1 MQEELQKLKEEFDQ
15 RIKELEDKYKPKE
28 EFEPKYDDKYWVVG
42 ANGKVTDFIWTGDS
56 FDVTGMENKA
66 FFRTEE
72 EAEFE
77 AERLKVLRELEKMG
91 SPFDF
96 AFLNWCIYLDT
107 NGNVGHY
114 CEMEEGCFV
123 YGDYYF
129 RSEEEVKEAIK
140 KIGEDRIK
148 KYLFRVVG

>member
-1 MQEELQKLKEEFDQ
+1 MQEELQALKEEFEQ
-15 RIKELEDKYKPKE
+15 RIKQLEDKYKEDKEWPKNGDRYWCINKRGKVE
-28 EFEPKYDDKYWVVG
+28 TYIYRNDESDTQMFEFGNVFKNEEETEFE
-42 ANGKVTDFIWTGDS
+42 I
-56 FDVTGMENKA
+56 
-66 FFRTEE
+66 
-72 EAEFE
+72 
-77 AERLKVLRELEKMG
+77 ERLKVLRELKRMG

-96 AFLNWCIYLDT
+96 AFLNWCIYLDV

-114 CEMEEGCFV
+114 CEMEGCFV